1 MQKIMPCLWFDT
13 QAGEAAKF
21 YTSLFARSKI
31 VSTSYYNDAGPMP
44 KGTVLVATFQLAG
57 QQFMALNGGP
67 AYSFTPAL
75 SLFVTCTTEE
85 EVDALWE
92 KLSAGGKVLMEMQK
106 YPFSDKFGWLT
117 DRFGLS
123 WQLNLAGRETRI
135 DPFLMFVGKQNG
147 KAEEAMKFYTSL
159 FKDSR
164 IEQVEHYPAG
174 QGEAPGAVSH
184 GRFVLAGQ
192 QLLAMDSG
200 RDHAF
205 TFSPAVSLYVS
216 CETQAEVD
224 ELWEKL
230 LEGGK
235 ESQCGWLDD
244 RFGVSWQIVPTV
256 LGELMQSKDAKKAKQ
271 VMEAM
276 LKMRKLDIK
285 KLQEAYAR

>member
-21 YTSLFARSKI
+21 YTSLFGRSKI
-31 VSTSYYNDAGPMP
+31 LSTSHYGDAGPMP
-44 KGTVLVATFQLAG
+44 KGTVLVVNFQLEG
-57 QQFMALNGGP
+57 LNFMALNGGP
-67 AYSFTPAL
+67 AFSFTPAI

-85 EVDALWE
+85 EVDGLWQ
-92 KLSAGGKVLMEMQK
+92 KLSEGGKVLMELQK
-106 YPFSDKFGWLT
+106 YPFSEKFGWVA
-117 DRFGLS
+117 DRFGLT
-123 WQLNLAGRETRI
+123 WQLNLTRREKRI

-147 KAEEAMKFYTSL
+147 KAEEAMKFYASL

-164 IEQVEHYPAG
+164 VEQVERFGAG
-174 QGEAPGAVSH
+174 RGEPENSVSH
-184 GRFVLAGQ
+184 GRFLLAGQ
-192 QLLAMDSG
+192 QFLAMDSS

-205 TFSPAVSLYVS
+205 TFTPAVSLFVN

-224 ELWEKL
+224 ELWQKL
-230 LEGGK
+230 TEGGK

-244 RFGVSWQIVPTV
+244 RYGVSWQIVPTI
-256 LGELMQSKDAKKAKQ
+256 LGELMQSKDPRKAKQ

-276 LKMRKLDIK
+276 LKMRKLDVK